1 MLTVV
6 YSRKD
11 QHYLSEELLEE
22 LPKEKLADLN
32 FERLPDLLPER
43 LSDLL
48 SERPA
53 ERLADL
59 LDEECLFW
67 KKGKWDTELDEKK
80 TDKSE

>member
-32 FERLPDLLPER
+32 FER

-80 TDKSE
+80 SDKSE